1 MKMKL
6 NFLIIVFLAIILT
19 PSIIGKSDLNETE
32 VKEDYQFYSSNL
44 GVKLVRPK
52 PGYLYLFDTIELPI
66 QSQYTIIIGDITCV
80 ADQVAVYPYTVKWVF
95 IDWRYGF
102 YKNASESFNSPF
114 WSYTYSN
121 FNLGNLQ
128 ITASFENGA
137 GTVMSNDTIIVKKF
151 L

>member
-6 NFLIIVFLAIILT
+6 NFLIIVALLIILT
-19 PSIIGKSDLNETE
+19 PSIIGKPDLNKTE
-32 VKEDYQFYSSNL
+32 VNEDYQFSSNNL
-44 GVKLVRPK
+44 GVKIVRPK
-52 PGYLYLFDTIELPI
+52 TGYLYLFDTIELPI

-80 ADQVAVYPYTVKWVF
+80 AEQVAVYPYTVKWEF

-102 YKNASESFNSPF
+102 YKNSSDSFNSPF
-114 WSYTYSN
+114 WRYTYSN

-128 ITASFENGA
+128 ITASFENTA

>member
-6 NFLIIVFLAIILT
+6 NLLIIVALVIILT
-19 PSIIGKSDLNETE
+19 PSIIGKPDLNVTKCE
-32 VKEDYQFYSSNL
+32 EDYQFSSSNL

-52 PGYLYLFDTIELPI
+52 SGYLYLFDIIEIPI

-80 ADQVAVYPYTVKWVF
+80 AEQVAIYPYTVKWEF
-95 IDWRYGF
+95 LDWQYGY
-102 YKNASESFNSPF
+102 YKNTSDSFNSPF
-114 WSYTYSN
+114 WRYTYSN
-121 FNLGNLQ
+121 FNFGELQ
-128 ITASFENGA
+128 ITASFENTA